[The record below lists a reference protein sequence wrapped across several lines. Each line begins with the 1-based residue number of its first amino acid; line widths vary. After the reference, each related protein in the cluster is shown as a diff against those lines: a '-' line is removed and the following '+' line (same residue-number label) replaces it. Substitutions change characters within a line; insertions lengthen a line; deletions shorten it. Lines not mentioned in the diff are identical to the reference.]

1 MLTDRSIRYIIR
13 QLENGRSTMVVSRE
27 FPMLNYRAK
36 EGGFIT
42 DQTVNRTASRTAS
55 RVVSG
60 EHSVKR
66 QAWTEVEG
74 VVSEKAHVVRLWD
87 DV

>member
-1 MLTDRSIRYIIR
+1 MLGLPRRFIKS
-13 QLENGRSTMVVSRE
+13 LSTHVDTASGIGLQDV
-27 FPMLNYRAK
+27 
-36 EGGFIT
+36 EGGFTT
-42 DQTVNRTASRTAS
+42 DHTASHTAS
-55 RVVSG
+55 SAVSG

>member
-1 MLTDRSIRYIIR
+1 VLGLPRRIIKS
-13 QLENGRSTMVVSRE
+13 LSTRVDTASGIGLQDV
-27 FPMLNYRAK
+27 
-36 EGGFIT
+36 EGGVTIG
-42 DQTVNRTASRTAS
+42 QTVSHTASQM
-55 RVVSG
+55 VSG

>member
-1 MLTDRSIRYIIR
+1 MLGLPRKIIKR
-13 QLENGRSTMVVSRE
+13 LSTHVDTASGIGLQDV
-27 FPMLNYRAK
+27 
-36 EGGFIT
+36 EGGFTT
-42 DQTVNRTASRTAS
+42 DQMVSRTVN

-60 EHSVKR
+60 GHSVKR
-66 QAWTEVEG
+66 QVWTEVEG

>member
-1 MLTDRSIRYIIR
+1 MLGLPRRIIMSLSVYTDTASGIGL
-13 QLENGRSTMVVSRE
+13 QDM
-27 FPMLNYRAK
+27 
-36 EGGFIT
+36 EGGFTT
-42 DQTVNRTASRTAS
+42 DHMVSRTAS

-60 EHSVKR
+60 GHSVKR

>member
-1 MLTDRSIRYIIR
+1 MLGLPRRIIKS
-13 QLENGRSTMVVSRE
+13 LSTRVDTASGIGLQDV
-27 FPMLNYRAK
+27 
-36 EGGFIT
+36 EGGVTT
-42 DQTVNRTASRTAS
+42 DQTVNRTVSHTAS
-55 RVVSG
+55 HTASQMVSG